1 MKQGTSTS
9 SCKSFSLQ
17 FVTFRNNCWKKW
29 WYVES
34 VPYEKYRI
42 ELSRPLGFSYQH
54 DTTSVFLQV
63 WSVIIHHV
71 NLPRLLS
78 MVKVLLRWKGFR
90 VVCLWFFSSY
100 VWYKYRS
107 FYQSNSI
114 LQRRHN
120 KLNFIQFNV
129 VRWINFSRSSIQ

>member
-1 MKQGTSTS
+1 MMKQGTSTS

-78 MVKVLLRWKGFR
+78 MVKVLLRWKGFE
-90 VVCLWFFSSY
+90 SY
-100 VWYKYRS
+100 VYDSFHLTFDISIDHFIRVIRSYKDD
-107 FYQSNSI
+107 I
-114 LQRRHN
+114 
-120 KLNFIQFNV
+120 
-129 VRWINFSRSSIQ
+129 INLISYNLML